1 MVENLPAMQE
11 TWVQILGLKDPL
23 EKGIAT
29 HSSILAWRIPR
40 REEPGGLQSFGSQ
53 RAGHDWETST
63 NRCVSH
69 ILIFT
74 ISNLPQMCAENTI
87 NGQSTESPSSKL
99 LPKNETSTDSPV
111 PKIVCWVSLQ
121 PYHLLL
127 VINYQT
133 NYLTIDILYMNSPI
147 ANIQHTS
154 FQKHLKIGT
163 F

>member
-1 MVENLPAMQE
+1 MGYSP
-11 TWVQILGLKDPL
+11 LGHKELDTTERL
-23 EKGIAT
+23 ALTDVYLI
-29 HSSILAWRIPR
+29 HSSLHSVTC
-40 REEPGGLQSFGSQ
+40 L
-53 RAGHDWETST
+53 
-63 NRCVSH
+63 RCVQK
-69 ILIFT
+69 I
-74 ISNLPQMCAENTI
+74 P
-87 NGQSTESPSSKL
+87 STVRAESPPSKL

-133 NYLTIDILYMNSPI
+133 NYLTIDILYMNSSI
-147 ANIQHTS
+147 ASIQHTS